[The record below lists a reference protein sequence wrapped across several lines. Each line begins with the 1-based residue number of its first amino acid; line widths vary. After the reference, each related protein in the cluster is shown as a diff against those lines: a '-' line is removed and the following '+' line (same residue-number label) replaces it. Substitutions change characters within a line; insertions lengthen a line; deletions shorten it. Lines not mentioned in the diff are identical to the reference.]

1 MDVREVGNHLNDVSV
16 NDGVCCKLDIAERL
30 AVVRDCEDADV
41 RLRTARKRLH
51 ITGIGSIGG
60 CGHEIG
66 VGGNEARIR
75 PRCIFRGLIHVDLVQ
90 RVKFY
95 HLAFATTSP
104 PSGIA
109 SDKGIVVD
117 GFGCS
122 VTVIEARSLYS

>member
-1 MDVREVGNHLNDVSV
+1 M
-16 NDGVCCKLDIAERL
+16 NDGVCCKLDVAERL

-51 ITGIGSIGG
+51 ITNIGSIGG

-66 VGGNEARIR
+66 VGGNETRIR
-75 PRCIFRGLIHVDLVQ
+75 PLCILRGLIHVDLVQ
-90 RVKFY
+90 RVEFY
-95 HLAFATTSP
+95 PLAFATGSS

-109 SDKGIVVD
+109 SDRGFVVD